1 MSKKNPFN
9 IPNLQTMVDA
19 VTAFVGKNQGKKGFI
34 LTDDIRNDA
43 IYDIEFS
50 PEENRADE
58 FHVKAVRVTP
68 RGELQILTDL
78 YNVRFDDQAV
88 KEARETDWDSV
99 QYSDIIYFV
108 PTIFNIAEN
117 IEEYVSE

>member
-9 IPNLQTMVDA
+9 IPNLQPMVDA

-34 LTDDIRNDA
+34 LTDNPDKDR
-43 IYDIEFS
+43 IYDIEYSFDD
-50 PEENRADE
+50 NRADE
-58 FHVKAVRVTP
+58 FHVKAIRVKN
-68 RGELQILTDL
+68 GMLEIITDVS
-78 YNVRFDDQAV
+78 NVRYNDEEV
-88 KEARETDWDSV
+88 REIPESDWDSV
-99 QYSDIIYFV
+99 QYSDIIFFV